1 MADVKIVDIDNEQW
15 NMKDQEARNRIATL
29 EESLTVKDIG
39 EIAITLKEGYTAT
52 EANILS
58 ISKYGKLNIGGLSI
72 TNLAGNNIG
81 TTISTPIGNIN
92 RNIGN
97 SVSAVFIEYISQ
109 KPVRVSIQKNG
120 VVVISESGGITSGS
134 NAIRG
139 QVIWL
144 DS

>member
-1 MADVKIVDIDNEQW
+1 MQDVKIIDIDNVQW
-15 NMKDQEARNRIATL
+15 NIKDQEARNQIAAL
-29 EESLTVKDIG
+29 EESLTIKDIG
-39 EIAITLKEGYTAT
+39 EIGITLKEGYTAT

-81 TTISTPIGNIN
+81 TTISTPIGSIN

-97 SVSAVFIEYISQ
+97 YVSAIFIEYISQ
-109 KPVRVSIQKNG
+109 KPVRISIQKDG
-120 VVVISESGGITSGS
+120 IIVISESGGITSGS

-139 QVIWL
+139 QLIWL

>member
-1 MADVKIVDIDNEQW
+1 MQDVKIIDIDNVQW
-15 NMKDQEARNRIATL
+15 NIKDQEARNKITTL

-120 VVVISESGGITSGS
+120 VVVISESGGITPGS